1 MFVSKPA
8 LAQRFE
14 CRAKFGR
21 KNLRLLA
28 RGEVTAFGDLVKVDQ
43 VAIGAWQGQC
53 HHYHH

>member
-28 RGEVTAFGDLVKVDQ
+28 RGEVTAFVDLLKVDQ
-43 VAIGAWQGQC
+43 VTIGAWQGQC